1 MKCFCVN
8 IILLLHSC
16 SLFHLPLVFW
26 EKASLP
32 CVDNYRHH
40 GLIVCDGNPLTV
52 NPPDIG
58 CDEGVIGEAVVVVY
72 DITNPSSFDEAK
84 DRVEE
89 YWRYRIHRWRSR
101 PLVGLVGSKAD
112 LWMHRKIKYEVLS
125 CYNYIH
131 VKLPWNWYHFSVY
144 RPQKVHF
151 FLLWFKLE
159 YGVVFFS
166 LKSFWMGRWSV
177 KDSCSCK
184 TLLWILS
191 LIWWAKS
198 FEIWPSRTKDYFV
211 F

>member
-26 EKASLP
+26 EKASLS

-58 CDEGVIGEAVVVVY
+58 CDGRVIGKAVVLVY

-84 DRVEE
+84 HRVEE
-89 YWRYRIHRWRSR
+89 YWRHPLFPWGRSYDV
-101 PLVGLVGSKAD
+101 VGLVGSKAD

-131 VKLPWNWYHFSVY
+131 VKLPWN
-144 RPQKVHF
+144 
-151 FLLWFKLE
+151 
-159 YGVVFFS
+159 
-166 LKSFWMGRWSV
+166 
-177 KDSCSCK
+177 
-184 TLLWILS
+184 
-191 LIWWAKS
+191 
-198 FEIWPSRTKDYFV
+198 
-211 F
+211 